1 MYVNPKLSLIS
12 KFTILLNLFYIF
24 NHLYLYIILH
34 DKLLLSLYY
43 SDLAR
48 NYLKGPIPKEWSSLT
63 NIYKLYELSL
73 TFLIWFF
80 NIDYFILYDVDLDI
94 WGPYFTSFIRLR
106 IHFLVCKNK
115 LMTTCFLIIIVLS
128 SEIN

>member
-1 MYVNPKLSLIS
+1 M
-12 KFTILLNLFYIF
+12 
-24 NHLYLYIILH
+24 YLYIILH

-48 NYLKGPIPKEWSSLT
+48 NNLKGPIPKEWGSLT

-94 WGPYFTSFIRLR
+94 WALFYILYRT
-106 IHFLVCKNK
+106 
-115 LMTTCFLIIIVLS
+115 
-128 SEIN
+128 